1 MPKAHT
7 FTALGMPLAPRG
19 PPPRPL
25 VRFAACASLFLS
37 VSVQRG
43 PSRCLLVRFAAPVLL
58 PLCLHPSASARP
70 CSEKPTAGLSHPL
83 RCINP
88 SVSTC
93 FHTAKP
99 TIASLRP
106 LRCIHMSVSACFRA
120 ARRIPASFCP
130 LRRPRASPV
139 LVSSTRHSMSSFC
152 EAHNGPFLSAS
163 LHPQAHF
170 SLFPS
175 SDVHPS
181 AFSSASQAPGI
192 SCPVLSR
199 PLRLLGRGAKS
210 VFNSE
215 ASPGIPREASL
226 LNIIIVIIVRA
237 RKMLP
242 EFLLAYCGDE
252 FFEVE
257 WLEVCDILEVSGAEC
272 RDGRGEHR

>member
-25 VRFAACASLFLS
+25 VRFAASICPFQP
-37 VSVQRG
+37 VSVQRR
-43 PSRCLLVRFAAPVLL
+43 PSQCLLVRFFPSLFREAHNS
-58 PLCLHPSASARP
+58 PLPSAS
-70 CSEKPTAGLSHPL
+70 L
-83 RCINP
+83 RQ
-88 SVSTC
+88 S
-93 FHTAKP
+93 
-99 TIASLRP
+99 
-106 LRCIHMSVSACFRA
+106 
-120 ARRIPASFCP
+120 ASFSMP
-130 LRRPRASPV
+130 SGSDAYHSRP
-139 LVSSTRHSMSSFC
+139 SF
-152 EAHNGPFLSAS
+152 AS

-170 SLFPS
+170 SLFPC
-175 SDVHPS
+175 SDAHPS
-181 AFSSASQAPGI
+181 ALSSASPAPGI
-192 SCPVLSR
+192 FCPVLSR

-226 LNIIIVIIVRA
+226 LNIIIVRA

-242 EFLLAYCGDE
+242 EFFLAYCGDE

-257 WLEVCDILEVSGAEC
+257 WLEVCDIFEFSCAEC